1 MPLMAFV
8 IGVLYPVHLK
18 ENTKTELTIPSFSYV
33 KQTHLKSKKVRKQ
46 WRKLLKEIQV
56 YKLITYNKELFK
68 IKWMISVVDN
78 LSF

>member
-33 KQTHLKSKKVRKQ
+33 KQTHLKSKKVRK
-46 WRKLLKEIQV
+46 
-56 YKLITYNKELFK
+56 
-68 IKWMISVVDN
+68 
-78 LSF
+78 